1 MSAEGTGA
9 VGRTGDASV
18 PIAKSPRGLDKGLV
32 APTSD
37 THRSPGTMTRMRGL
51 RIPIL
56 VVVGLVVL
64 SGFGIGPAHAQNGC
78 GTNPPTTC
86 TVTFTSNLPSGT
98 KWSVTLNGSIQ
109 TAPPSP
115 IQFSEPNGT
124 YSYTA
129 SSAGYTA
136 PGSQVTVSGLDVSVF
151 VTFTVVTYT
160 VTFTESGLPSGTRWY
175 VNLTNGQSFTTT
187 GTSTSF
193 PEPNG
198 SYTYSLGSADTSYS
212 APGGSFTVNGLPV
225 SQSVT
230 FSLVLYRVSFS
241 ETGLPTA
248 TVWFVNLTNG
258 QSFSSASSSITF
270 SEPNGSYTYT
280 IATVNKEY
288 TAPGGSFSVAGGP
301 VSRTVTFTTVNFPVT
316 FTESGLPPGTLW
328 TVVLNNGQAFSSTTP
343 TLSFSEPNGSYTYR
357 VSTANSSYHPS
368 PSSGTLTI
376 AGAPVSVSVTF
387 SLVTFSI
394 TFTESG
400 LPTGHNW
407 SVTIGAAT
415 VGSVT
420 TTIVF
425 FEPNGTYTYQV
436 GVLSGWR
443 ANSYS
448 GSVTVRGGSPAPI
461 AITWTRV
468 YYSVWFNETGL
479 PAGTL
484 WGMTFDTV
492 PANTT
497 GTSILYTAPNGTQTF
512 SIRYMAGFYPTPGSG
527 SFNITG
533 SDTTVTIVWTEVVY
547 SVTFY
552 ESGLPS
558 GTPWSVNVS
567 GRNGSATVPLIT
579 FSLPNATYNYTAGS
593 APGYVPY
600 PPGGSFRVNG
610 KALNVSVTY
619 VNFAYLL
626 EFNESGLAPGTV
638 WSVTTDGVRHTSNT
652 SSVQFHLANGSYSFL
667 TGAVRG
673 YSVSPASGNLNVQG
687 ANVVVAVNY
696 TPIFYPVE
704 FRENNLPTG
713 LNWSVTLA
721 GIQGTAP
728 SGSPITFLKANGTYP
743 YVAGSPLYFL
753 ALNASGN
760 VTVRGNTVTV
770 TITYTSV
777 FESNVT
783 FLETGLA
790 AGTYWTVS
798 AGPFSGSSSSTT
810 LLLRLP
816 NGTISYYLGYVP
828 GYSLASSAGVLNVVG
843 RPINVTVQFLPLAA
857 GSTGP
862 PHGFGLSE
870 IEWIAVALTAADLA
884 LVVVVLDSRR
894 RRKRESDGLPP
905 PP

>member
-1 MSAEGTGA
+1 
-9 VGRTGDASV
+9 
-18 PIAKSPRGLDKGLV
+18 
-32 APTSD
+32 
-37 THRSPGTMTRMRGL
+37 MRGL

-56 VVVGLVVL
+56 LVVVLVVL
-64 SGFGIGPAHAQNGC
+64 STLGIGGARAQNGC
-78 GTNPPTTC
+78 GSNPPTTC
-86 TVTFTSNLPSGT
+86 TVTFTSNLPPGT
-98 KWSVTLNGSIQ
+98 MWSVTLNRSTQSG
-109 TAPPSP
+109 PSP
-115 IQFSEPNGT
+115 SFQFSVPNGT
-124 YSYTA
+124 YNYTA

-136 PGSQVTVSGLDVSVF
+136 PGGQVVVSGLDVNVP

-160 VTFTESGLPSGTRWY
+160 VTFTESGLPSGTRWW
-175 VNLTNGQSFTTT
+175 VNLTNGQSFPS
-187 GTSTSF
+187 TSTSSSF
-193 PEPNG
+193 PEPNS

-212 APGGSFTVNGLPV
+212 APGGSFTVNGGPV

-230 FSLVLYRVSFS
+230 FSRVLYKVSFS
-241 ETGLPTA
+241 ETGLPPA

-258 QSFSSASSSITF
+258 QSFSSGTSSITF
-270 SEPNGSYTYT
+270 SEPNGTYPYSV
-280 IATVNKEY
+280 ATVNKEY
-288 TAPGGSFSVAGGP
+288 SAPGGSFTVAGGP
-301 VSRTVTFTTVNFPVT
+301 ASRSVTFSTVNFPVT
-316 FTESGLPPGTLW
+316 YTESGLPVGTLW
-328 TVVLNNGQAFSSTTP
+328 TVVLNNGQAFSSTST
-343 TLSFSEPNGSYTYR
+343 TLAFSEPNGSYVYR
-357 VSTANSSYHPS
+357 VSTANTAYHPS
-368 PSSGTLTI
+368 PSSGTLTV
-376 AGAPVSVSVTF
+376 AGAPISISVTF
-387 SLVTFSI
+387 TLVTFSV

-400 LPTGHNW
+400 LPNGHNW
-407 SVTIGAAT
+407 SVTIGTST

-420 TTIVF
+420 STIVF
-425 FEPNGTYTYQV
+425 AEPNGTYPYQI
-436 GVLSGWR
+436 GPLSGWR

-448 GSVTVRGGSPAPI
+448 GTAIVNGGSPPPI

-479 PAGTL
+479 PTGTL

-492 PANTT
+492 AANTT

-512 SIRYMAGFYPTPGSG
+512 SIRYMSGYYPTPGSG
-527 SFNITG
+527 SLNVSG
-533 SDTTVTIVWTEVVY
+533 SDVTVNIVWTEVVF

-567 GRNGSATVPLIT
+567 GHNGSATVPLIG
-579 FSLPNATYNYTAGS
+579 FSLPNGTYNYTAGS

-610 KALNVSVTY
+610 KAVNVSVTY
-619 VNFAYLL
+619 VNFAYLVD
-626 EFNESGLAPGTV
+626 FNESGLVPGTV

-673 YSVSPASGNLNVQG
+673 YSVSPASGNLIVQG
-687 ANVVVAVNY
+687 ANVVVTVNY
-696 TPIFYPVE
+696 TAVLYPVE
-704 FRENNLPTG
+704 FRENNLPAG
-713 LNWSVTLA
+713 LNWSVNLA
-721 GIQGTAP
+721 GVQGTAA

-743 YVAGSPLYFL
+743 YVAGAPPYFL

-770 TITYTSV
+770 TITYASV

-790 AGTYWTVS
+790 TGTYWTIS
-798 AGPFSGSSSSTT
+798 AGPFSGSSSSST

-816 NGTISYYLGYVP
+816 NGTMSYYIGYVP
-828 GYSLASSAGVLNVVG
+828 GYSLAASSGVLNIVG
-843 RPINVTVQFLPLAA
+843 RPINVSVQFFPLES

-870 IEWIAVALTAADLA
+870 IEWVAVALTAADLA
-884 LVVVVLDSRR
+884 LVAVLLDSRR
-894 RRKRESDGLPP
+894 RRKRDSDGPP
-905 PP
+905 LAS